1 MNGARSLLF
10 VPATS
15 ERKIDRAFASPADGV
30 IVDLEDAVAVSEKPA
45 ARRALGA
52 IVSTPRRLPVY
63 VRVNAPSTPF
73 CYQDMLAVTVAGVA
87 GVVLPK
93 AESADEMKTID
104 WLMTQLETERGLARG
119 GCPLMPIVETAR
131 GLAAVDAIAAA
142 TPRIKRLLF
151 GAVDLAADMA
161 IDLDDDAGA
170 IAQARFAVARASRA
184 ASLEAPFDT
193 AFVDIKD
200 GTRLRASAERARAMG
215 FSGKACIHPDQIEI
229 VNEVFTPSSWEL
241 ERAARIVAAFE
252 RAEAGGAAALALDG
266 QMIDYPVV
274 EKARRL
280 LDRWAKA
287 GTAPRPDSQS

>member
-15 ERKIDRAFASPADGV
+15 EKKIDRAFASAADGV
-30 IVDLEDAVAVSEKPA
+30 IVDLEDAVALSEKAA

-52 IVSTPRRLPVY
+52 LLSMPRRLPCY
-63 VRVNAPSTPF
+63 VRVNATGTPF
-73 CYQDMLAVTVAGVA
+73 CFQDILAVTVAGVA

-104 WLMTQLETERGLARG
+104 WLMTQLETERGLAPG

-131 GLAAVDAIAAA
+131 GLASVDAIAAA
-142 TPRIKRLLF
+142 TPRIRRLLF

-170 IAQARFAVARASRA
+170 IAHARFAVARASRT

-200 GTRLRASAERARAMG
+200 GARLRASAERARAMG

-229 VNEVFTPSSWEL
+229 VNEVFTP
-241 ERAARIVAAFE
+241 AREEWE
-252 RAEAGGAAALALDG
+252 RAEALLAAYREATDAGRGAAMFDG
-266 QMIDYPVV
+266 EMID
-274 EKARRL
+274 EANRRMAERL
-280 LDRWAKA
+280 AEA
-287 GTAPRPDSQS
+287 GRAAGYTQT